1 VLTGLLGGCV
11 VGPAYHPPTP
21 PAVDGFAPEP
31 LPART
36 AEAPG
41 AVGTSGQAE
50 LFIVGNDPRDEWW
63 RDFGVPDID
72 SLVGRGLAANPT
84 LRAARESLG
93 SARALALAGRGAFWP
108 AVDAEFDA
116 GRERSNDA
124 YTGAATTRGLY
135 DTFNA
140 RVAASYTVDLFGRQR
155 QLVRSLDAEAE
166 FTAEN
171 LRAARLAVSADI
183 VTTMISIAALDAEIE
198 ATQALI
204 DADRATMT
212 IVRRRLEVGGASLLD
227 VLSQQT
233 ELDQTEATLSPL
245 RVQRENARAAL
256 AVLVG
261 VPPSRFELPKLNLGQ
276 ITLPHELPVSLPSR
290 VLEQRPDVRAEEAL
304 VRSASAAVGV
314 ATADLLPQFA
324 ITAELGSQT
333 NAAGDLLRG
342 PFGVWD
348 VGGQLLQPLFRGGE
362 LRHRRESAVHL
373 YEASVAT
380 YQAAVLAALGNVAN
394 VLTAIQEDAELT
406 RVATDG
412 ADAAARAVAL
422 ARQSF
427 GRGGASYVQVL
438 VAEQAAERARLAAV
452 RASAARYADV
462 VALYQALGGGR
473 PTPADA
479 APPLAY
485 HP

>member
-1 VLTGLLGGCV
+1 V
-11 VGPAYHPPTP
+11 AQ
-21 PAVDGFAPEP
+21 P

-36 AEAPG
+36 ADAPG
-41 AVGTSGQAE
+41 AVGTSGRAE
-50 LFIVGNDPRDEWW
+50 LFSPGTEPRSEWW

-72 SLVGRGLAANPT
+72 GLVARGLAANRT
-84 LRAARESLG
+84 LQAARESLG
-93 SARALALAGRGAFWP
+93 SARALALAGRGAFLP

-124 YTGAATTRGLY
+124 YTGAASTHALY

-140 RVAASYTVDLFGRQR
+140 RVSASYTVDLFGRQR
-155 QLVRSLDAEAE
+155 QLVRSLDAEAA
-166 FTAEN
+166 FTAES

-183 VTTMISIAALDAEIE
+183 VATMISIAALDTEID

-204 DADRATMT
+204 DADSQTLN
-212 IVRRRLEVGGASLLD
+212 IVRRRLEVGGASLLE

-233 ELDQTEATLSPL
+233 ELDQIRATLSPL
-245 RVQRENARAAL
+245 RVQREHARTAL

-261 VPPSRFELPKLNLGQ
+261 VPPSQFEPPKVSLGQ
-276 ITLPHELPVSLPSR
+276 ITLPPQLPVTLPSR
-290 VLEQRPDVRAEEAL
+290 VLELRPDVRADEAL

-324 ITAELGSQT
+324 ITAGLGSQT
-333 NAAGDLLRG
+333 NAADDLLRG

-348 VGGQLLQPLFRGGE
+348 LGGQLLQPLFRGGE

-373 YEASVAT
+373 YQASVAA
-380 YQAAVLAALGNVAN
+380 YQAAVLAALENVAD

-406 RVATDG
+406 RVASDG
-412 ADAAARAVAL
+412 AEASARAVAL

-427 GRGGASYVQVL
+427 SRGGVSYVQLL
-438 VAEQAAERARLAAV
+438 VAEEAAQRARLASVQAA
-452 RASAARYADV
+452 ASRFTDV

-473 PTPADA
+473 PTAADVA
-479 APPLAY
+479 APVAY
-485 HP
+485 DRQPDQVR